1 MLVGEV
7 ISRRSIPSDDDDNDD
22 RDLDRKDRKEGAS
35 GRRKTKTE
43 DGKVIKELEGML
55 DDLEVDDKEAK
66 AASMRPPPKVKRL
79 DFGNDVWEGTG
90 GGREECRWLRAFLG
104 LRDDMDSSDGMLGW
118 EEADEKESYE
128 DRDITNGTTAD
139 VQADSDDETPLAP
152 ARGRSARSRP
162 ANAEAIVD
170 SDDDSLVGYSDAS
183 PSSSRSPSPTPSYLE
198 EVANDPMLNTSTR
211 EKVQRPVYLMQLL
224 ELLRARTE
232 AEKLEVALRWGEELI
247 RRKRDYGTELG
258 KHNWKKSRPGSK
270 ISCDC
275 LSCSLTD
282 ENAEELVHQALALS
296 DPYDLED
303 FENRRQGIVIALT
316 ACSPRIVAP

>member
-22 RDLDRKDRKEGAS
+22 HDLDRKEGAS
-35 GRRKTKTE
+35 DRRKGKTE
-43 DGKVIKELEGML
+43 DGKVITELEGML
-55 DDLEVDDKEAK
+55 DDLEVDGKEAK
-66 AASMRPPPKVKRL
+66 AASTRPPPKVKRL
-79 DFGNDVWEGTG
+79 DFGKDVWEGTG

-104 LRDDMDSSDGMLGW
+104 LRDGQADVDSSDGLLGW
-118 EEADEKESYE
+118 EEADEKESSE
-128 DRDITNGTTAD
+128 NRDITNGITAD
-139 VQADSDDETPLAP
+139 VQADSDDEAPLAP

-162 ANAEAIVD
+162 ANAAAIVD

-232 AEKLEVALRWGEELI
+232 PEKLEVALRWGEELI

-258 KHNWKKSRPGSK
+258 KHNWEKSRPGSK
-270 ISCDC
+270 ISCNC
-275 LSCSLTD
+275 LFCLFTD

-303 FENRRQGIVIALT
+303 FEKRRQEIVIALT